1 MQVRPYDNEEQ
12 GVHRVVRSILSWEA
26 CGQVARDLDM
36 SKLMRYLS
44 TRETAKVED
53 MMREA
58 VRQAQQYFHEMY
70 AT

>member
-26 CGQVARDLDM
+26 CGQAARDLEM
-36 SKLMRYLS
+36 SKLMRHLS

-53 MMREA
+53 MIL
-58 VRQAQQYFHEMY
+58 
-70 AT
+70 

>member
-12 GVHRVVRSILSWEA
+12 GVDRAVRSILSWEA
-26 CGQVARDLDM
+26 CGQAARDFDM
-36 SKLMRYLS
+36 SKLMRHLS

-53 MMREA
+53 MVRAA
-58 VRQAQQYFHEMY
+58 VGQAQKYVNEMY